1 MFSGLKMVS
10 LGIVAE
16 HKKPSTKL
24 AKIHPAEALAE
35 IDGELRSIPVVLYSA
50 GVDGDNLEY
59 QVNITADLALECEWL
74 PFGEH
79 RQTAPDI
86 RRGEQVII
94 WEIENSTDEKYYW
107 SSVGRDSRLR
117 RLETILWAVSNISD
131 PEAEVSELNYDNAYT
146 VEFSTHTKQITIRTN
161 KNDGEPFSYIIQLN
175 TKDGNFTITDDVGNY
190 VQLDSKNTTIDLTNK
205 DGTHFRLKKKDIF
218 AFAPDSMY
226 MKAVNTMEFKCKD
239 FIAEAEN
246 SMTMKSTTYTNTAKT
261 MLNKAD
267 SITNKAQSITNDA
280 PVVTCTGLL
289 KCAAITAGGGG
300 AAALATMGGHGPLT
314 IFAGS
319 SAEFNIPIRANA
331 GISTTTIQPDSPG
344 GYLGYPPLWDIT

>member
-59 QVNITADLALECEWL
+59 QVNISADLALECEWL

-131 PEAEVSELNYDNAYT
+131 PKANVKELNYDNSYT

-161 KNDGEPFSYIIQLN
+161 KNDGEPFAYIIQLN
-175 TKDGNFTITDDVGNY
+175 TKDGNFTVTDDVGNY

-218 AFAPDSMY
+218 AYAPDSMY
-226 MKAVNTMEFKCKD
+226 MKAVNNMEFECTDLIVK
-239 FIAEAEN
+239 ATN
-246 SMTMKSTTYTNTAKT
+246 SITTETTTAT
-261 MLNKAD
+261 HTATT
-267 SITNKAQSITNDA
+267 ITNKATKITNDA
-280 PVVTCTGLL
+280 PEVICTGKLSC
-289 KCAAITAGGGG
+289 KSFDAGGGG
-300 AAALATMGGHGPLT
+300 VTADASGMKTKAIASETAPTAPNGVWHKH
-314 IFAGS
+314 
-319 SAEFNIPIRANA
+319 
-331 GISTTTIQPDSPG
+331 
-344 GYLGYPPLWDIT
+344 